1 VAGVERVTLT
11 GRLTR
16 FDDQP
21 ATGYVQVRLLEPEQV
36 PDDDGVLITTQPER
50 IRLDDDGA
58 FATLVP
64 VTTDP
69 QEPRWIVVDILLD
82 DTPPDQMVFM
92 VDGTADPVDLS
103 EVQAVP
109 VMPDSDAHEIAIPWD
124 MIGRPGGVAPLDG
137 AGRVPL
143 QHLPP
148 GQGGDAP
155 WLKYTQALPQSVF
168 TVVHG
173 FGREPAAVALHSLD
187 LSEKYEGF
195 QVAHLDPNTVR
206 ISMDVP
212 TACVALIS

>member
-16 FDDQP
+16 ADDQP
-21 ATGYVQVRLLEPEQV
+21 ASGYVVVRMLVPEQV

-50 IRLDDDGA
+50 LLLAEDGT

-64 VTTDP
+64 VTDDP
-69 QEPRWIVVDILLD
+69 QAPRWIVVDILLA
-82 DTPPDQMVFM
+82 DTPPEQMVFT

-103 EVQAVP
+103 EVVP
-109 VMPDSDAHEIAIPWD
+109 VPVVPDSDQHEIAIPWD
-124 MIGRPGGVAPLDG
+124 MIGRPGGVAPLDLN
-137 AGRVPL
+137 GRVPL

-155 WLKYTQALPQSVF
+155 WLKHVQSLPQSVF
-168 TVVHG
+168 TVAHG
-173 FGREPAAVALHSLD
+173 FGREPAAVSLHSLD
-187 LSEKYEGF
+187 LSEEYAGY